1 MKDLITIMLNGAF
14 DNIKRILFA
23 SDRVTDMEMRNA
35 ILNGE
40 VKPTRKV
47 NEELCIGCSGCANIC
62 PTGSITMKPL
72 QKPVKITENW
82 VKKEV
87 PEFNEE
93 RCVVCYWCHDFCPI
107 YALYGQAG
115 AVHPNDVGESD
126 LDPKDLMSEPIKIDE
141 EKLAFISQYL
151 ATNSV
156 ITKHEIS
163 NVDNDADVVDED
175 SAVEDSIASVDA
187 DSALEDSIASVDAD
201 SAVEDSAKE
210 NGDD

>member
-1 MKDLITIMLNGAF
+1 
-14 DNIKRILFA
+14 
-23 SDRVTDMEMRNA
+23 
-35 ILNGE
+35 
-40 VKPTRKV
+40 
-47 NEELCIGCSGCANIC
+47 
-62 PTGSITMKPL
+62 
-72 QKPVKITENW
+72 
-82 VKKEV
+82 
-87 PEFNEE
+87 
-93 RCVVCYWCHDFCPI
+93 
-107 YALYGQAG
+107 
-115 AVHPNDVGESD
+115 
-126 LDPKDLMSEPIKIDE
+126 MSEPIKIDE

-187 DSALEDSIASVDAD
+187 DSAVEDSIASVDAD

>member
-72 QKPVKITENW
+72 QK
-82 VKKEV
+82 
-87 PEFNEE
+87 
-93 RCVVCYWCHDFCPI
+93 
-107 YALYGQAG
+107 
-115 AVHPNDVGESD
+115 
-126 LDPKDLMSEPIKIDE
+126 IKIDE

-187 DSALEDSIASVDAD
+187 DSAVEDSIASVDD
-201 SAVEDSAKE
+201 NSAAEDSAKE

>member
-87 PEFNEE
+87 PEFNEGFLKLTAVMSMLTPMVSNG
-93 RCVVCYWCHDFCPI
+93 CSPI
-107 YALYGQAG
+107 FWTML
-115 AVHPNDVGESD
+115 
-126 LDPKDLMSEPIKIDE
+126 
-141 EKLAFISQYL
+141 
-151 ATNSV
+151 
-156 ITKHEIS
+156 
-163 NVDNDADVVDED
+163 
-175 SAVEDSIASVDA
+175 
-187 DSALEDSIASVDAD
+187 
-201 SAVEDSAKE
+201 
-210 NGDD
+210 

>member
-107 YALYGQAG
+107 YALYDGRAYQ
-115 AVHPNDVGESD
+115 DR
-126 LDPKDLMSEPIKIDE
+126 
-141 EKLAFISQYL
+141 
-151 ATNSV
+151 
-156 ITKHEIS
+156 
-163 NVDNDADVVDED
+163 
-175 SAVEDSIASVDA
+175 
-187 DSALEDSIASVDAD
+187 
-201 SAVEDSAKE
+201 
-210 NGDD
+210 

>member
-1 MKDLITIMLNGAF
+1 MKDLIKIMLYGAF
-14 DNIKRILFA
+14 DNIKRILLA

-72 QKPVKITENW
+72 QKPVKITDNW
-82 VKKEV
+82 LKKEV

-93 RCVVCYWCHDFCPI
+93 RCIVCYWCHDFCPI

-126 LDPKDLMSEPIKIDE
+126 LDPKDLMAEPIKIDD
-141 EKLAFISQYL
+141 EKLAFITQYL

-156 ITKHEIS
+156 ISKHEMS
-163 NVDNDADVVDED
+163 NVDEED
-175 SAVEDSIASVDA
+175 SAPGAGNDSAAEDSK
-187 DSALEDSIASVDAD
+187 
-201 SAVEDSAKE
+201 KE